1 MPKTAV
7 VPPGTTAPIAPYSP
21 GVLADDIVYVSGTL
35 PFDKQNNVVHVGN
48 AAAQTRHVLE
58 TIKSVIETAGGTMAD
73 VTFNSIFITDWANYA
88 AINQVYAEYF
98 PGDKP
103 ARFCIQ
109 CGLVKPDALVEI
121 ATMAK
126 AKDTGARGLRSIIED
141 IMLDI
146 MYELPDR
153 AAKEKGKYVV
163 TAEVVRK
170 QKSLFDTI
178 PVSASPAKSA
188 SERKKESA

>member
-21 GVLADDIVYVSGTL
+21 GTLADGVVYVSGTL
-35 PFDKQNNVVHVGN
+35 PFDKQNNVVHVGD

-58 TIKSVIETAGGTMAD
+58 TIKSVVETAGGTMAD
-73 VTFNSIFITDWANYA
+73 VTFNSIFITDWANYG

-121 ATMAK
+121 ATIAH
-126 AKDTGARGLRSIIED
+126 I
-141 IMLDI
+141 
-146 MYELPDR
+146 
-153 AAKEKGKYVV
+153 GK
-163 TAEVVRK
+163 R
-170 QKSLFDTI
+170 
-178 PVSASPAKSA
+178 
-188 SERKKESA
+188 

>member
-7 VPPGTTAPIAPYSP
+7 IPPGTTAPLAPYSP
-21 GVLADDIVYVSGTL
+21 GTMADGVVYVSGTL
-35 PFDKQNNVVHVGN
+35 PFDKQNNVVHVGD

-73 VTFNSIFITDWANYA
+73 VTFNSIFITDWANYGT
-88 AINQVYAEYF
+88 INQVYAEYF

-121 ATMAK
+121 ATIAH
-126 AKDTGARGLRSIIED
+126 T
-141 IMLDI
+141 
-146 MYELPDR
+146 
-153 AAKEKGKYVV
+153 
-163 TAEVVRK
+163 
-170 QKSLFDTI
+170 QKS
-178 PVSASPAKSA
+178 
-188 SERKKESA
+188 